1 MAMTERNLNV
11 QRVVVKVGTSS
22 LIYPTGKANLVA
34 IDRLA
39 YALAALKNKGYEVIL
54 VSSGA
59 IGVGLDVLH
68 LQQRPESIA
77 DQQAIAAIGQAE
89 LIQLYHQR
97 FDDYGARIGQLLLTH
112 DVFEFKSSRQHVL
125 DTFDSLLAHGIIP
138 VVNENDSVAVDEL
151 DHRTTF
157 GDNDQLS
164 AVVATRVGAQLLVV
178 LSDID
183 GLYDCDPHK
192 HAQAKLLTRVD
203 TLTDAIMEGATGS
216 STRFGT
222 GGMVTKLRAAARM
235 MAHGDQMVL
244 ANGSDPR
251 ILLQILAGDEVG
263 TWFRGQKNVE
273 VNANA

>member
-1 MAMTERNLNV
+1 MGVRKLNV
-11 QRVVVKVGTSS
+11 ERVVVKVGTSS
-22 LIYPTGKANLVA
+22 LIYPNGKANLQA

-39 YALAALKNKGYEVIL
+39 YTCSALKNQGYEVIL

-68 LQQRPESIA
+68 MQQRPESIA
-77 DQQAIAAIGQAE
+77 DQQALAAIGQAE

-97 FDDYGARIGQLLLTH
+97 FDDYGTRIGQLLLTH
-112 DVFEFKSSRQHVL
+112 DVFEYKASRQHVM
-125 DTFDSLLAHGIIP
+125 DTFDALLGRGIIP
-138 VVNENDSVAVDEL
+138 IVNENDSVAVDEL

-192 HAQAKLLTRVD
+192 NKDAHLLTRVE
-203 TLTDAIMEGATGS
+203 TLTDAIMDGATGS

-235 MAHGDQMVL
+235 MAHGDQMIL

-251 ILLQILAGDEVG
+251 ILLQIMAGEEVG
-263 TWFRGQKNVE
+263 TWFSGLENTE
-273 VNANA
+273 VTAHA